1 MAITKRQLAGR
12 GFVHVAVRESGPV
25 PRAMRPAHNR
35 ANKESWRET
44 AIHHHRTNRAKR
56 FTQAGARELDFRRRS
71 SEYER
76 RKRRV
81 KGHNRPNVWSGES
94 ERRSRQVRVTSTSK
108 SARMRYSI
116 PALNF
121 HSGAKEFRRISK
133 SEAGELAQFHAK
145 RYDRNLQ
152 KET

>member
-1 MAITKRQLAGR
+1 MATTYRTLANR
-12 GFVHVAVRESGPV
+12 GFNRVAVRESGPV
-25 PRAMRPAHNR
+25 PRRLKPAHNA

-56 FTQAGARELDFRRRS
+56 FTKAGARELDFRARS

-133 SEAGELAQFHAK
+133 SEAGELAKFHGR
-145 RYDRNLQ
+145 RYERHL
-152 KET
+152 ERE